1 MKVMIDGDNWPIPR
15 DVLQDGSNL
24 AVNNANRLLD
34 TANKLFKMEKP
45 DYGACIFLSVI
56 ALEELGKGLM
66 LSEAAENKEKIN
78 KKTWHDKFELH
89 KPKIKA
95 SINYI
100 GKFVTD
106 DDPKKKQKLQSLKK
120 LEEYS
125 LDILNEKMASIY
137 VDWNAESNNWDY
149 VEEKTKIMLHA
160 DAQRL
165 LKHANWMISTF
176 TKSSPYRAKTT
187 IALVQAG
194 LAYAICSKCD
204 FKSSDLKKIKGHSK
218 KFRDKGHKIGFREPK
233 SRSEGRISF

>member
-1 MKVMIDGDNWPIPR
+1 MSNGNNWPIPQAQ
-15 DVLQDGSNL
+15 LQDGSNL

-66 LSEAAENKEKIN
+66 LSDAAENKKKITR
-78 KKTWHDKFELH
+78 KIWHDKFEFH

-100 GKFVTD
+100 GKFVTNN
-106 DDPKKKQKLQSLKK
+106 DPNRKQKLQSLKK

-137 VDWNAESNNWDY
+137 LDWNAENNNWDY
-149 VEEKTKIMLHA
+149 VEEKTKTMLRA

-165 LKHANWMISTF
+165 LKHANWMISAF
-176 TKSSPYRAKTT
+176 TKAPPYRARTT
-187 IALVQAG
+187 IALVKAG
-194 LAYAICSKCD
+194 LVYAECNKCD
-204 FKSSDLKKIKGHSK
+204 FKSSDLKTIKEHSK